1 MTSAEALEK
10 YTNAV
15 EALKDNIK
23 ENQQLFAAHERLVE
37 RKIDAENELRDIAD
51 EEFKKGAWLGPISN
65 GTFQVT
71 VAKQDQVFA
80 DIETLDAFVKQGVIS
95 PEVRNQIV
103 KTQERPLRISI
114 TSMPGQHM
122 S

>member
-1 MTSAEALEK
+1 MECWKRGQE
-10 YTNAV
+10 
-15 EALKDNIK
+15 
-23 ENQQLFAAHERLVE
+23 QQRLPESVVVFDLG